1 MNLRMH
7 YCFYGE
13 RVTRWVL
20 DETSAD
26 HVTERVLAHKETI
39 LLCLQRLPLPLVLLL
54 FLVIV
59 ILF

>member
-13 RVTRWVL
+13 RVTRRVL

-26 HVTERVLAHKETI
+26 HVTERVLAHKETN
-39 LLCLQRLPLPLVLLL
+39 LLCLERLPLPLVLLL
-54 FLVIV
+54 FLIIV